1 MKTSREIA
9 EEQIRLQEQIQSA
22 GFNVVSCGRCGCV
35 LIHKECETEI
45 ECFCGRIDL
54 SDCSDL
60 WYEGL
65 QNNKEFNN

>member
-35 LIHKECETEI
+35 LIHKEGETEI
-45 ECFCGRIDL
+45 ECFCGRMVIIVT
-54 SDCSDL
+54 
-60 WYEGL
+60 G
-65 QNNKEFNN
+65 KPIGRAHV